1 MMKTY
6 KFAFLLILAL
16 LTACSGTQSNPSSLN
31 TQTADAELG
40 ATAQAETLAPSL
52 TPTITATFTTTPTA
66 TEIPPT
72 PTITPTPWALATPS
86 ASGLLAGISPAAYVE
101 DPCAYL
107 ADKWGEGKAEPGT
120 IVVPIMFHSIL
131 RPGKQPTKAEDITTE
146 YFEFFMDY
154 AKQMGFETV
163 TTAELVDFLEHNT
176 AIPKYSMILILDDKR
191 PDTPL
196 LFMPYLEANDW
207 TLTLAVNM
215 GETSVTSYWDKT
227 ASYVEGG
234 RVEVQAHGYNHMYI
248 QSYTS
253 LDVIE
258 EEIYQPIEE
267 IQTRFGNTPQ
277 AFIWPGGNFTA
288 EGVQVAREAGYQ
300 IGFTVYSRGP
310 LMYNRIPLGEPE
322 QAMEDPLMV
331 LPRAWS
337 SAADVALNQALR
349 ISEAV
354 EAQAAE
360 LRQQEELYYD
370 LFCTDNA
377 GD

>member
-1 MMKTY
+1 
-6 KFAFLLILAL
+6 
-16 LTACSGTQSNPSSLN
+16 
-31 TQTADAELG
+31 
-40 ATAQAETLAPSL
+40 
-52 TPTITATFTTTPTA
+52 
-66 TEIPPT
+66 
-72 PTITPTPWALATPS
+72 
-86 ASGLLAGISPAAYVE
+86 
-101 DPCAYL
+101 
-107 ADKWGEGKAEPGT
+107 
-120 IVVPIMFHSIL
+120 MFHSIL

-163 TTAELVDFLEHNT
+163 TTAELVDFLEHNA

-248 QSYTS
+248 QSFTS
-253 LDVIE
+253 PDVIE

-267 IQTRFGNTPQ
+267 IQTRFGTTPQ
-277 AFIWPGGNFTA
+277 AFIWPGGNFTD
-288 EGVQVAREAGYQ
+288 EGVTVAREAGYQ

-349 ISEAV
+349 ISEVA
-354 EAQAAE
+354 ETQAAE
-360 LRQQEELYYD
+360 MRQQEELYYA
-370 LFCTDNA
+370 LYCTDA
-377 GD
+377 PGD

>member
-1 MMKTY
+1 MKTY
-6 KFAFLLILAL
+6 KFAILLILVV
-16 LTACSGTQSNPSSLN
+16 LTACTGIQGNSTSPA
-31 TQTADAELG
+31 TQTAEAQMG
-40 ATAQAETLAPSL
+40 ATTQAETKAPTL
-52 TPTITATFTTTPTA
+52 TPTVTATFTATPTA

-72 PTITPTPWALATPS
+72 PTITPTPWALSTPS
-86 ASGLLAGISPAAYVE
+86 ASGLLAGVSPVSYVG

-146 YFEFFMDY
+146 YFEYFMEY

-163 TTAELVDFLEHNT
+163 TTAELVDFLENNT

-207 TLTLAVNM
+207 TLTLAINM

-248 QSYTS
+248 QSFTS
-253 LDVIE
+253 QDVIE

-267 IQTRFGNTPQ
+267 IQTRFGTTPQ
-277 AFIWPGGNFTA
+277 AFIWPGGNFTTV
-288 EGVQVAREAGYQ
+288 GVQTAREAGYQ
-300 IGFTVYSRGP
+300 IAFTVYSRGP
-310 LMYNRIPLGEPE
+310 LMYNRIPLGDPE
-322 QAMEDPLMV
+322 KAMEDPLMV

-337 SAADVALNQALR
+337 SAADVALNQALL
-349 ISEAV
+349 ISQAV
-354 EAQAAE
+354 EAQADEVQA
-360 LRQQEELYYD
+360 QEELYYS
-370 LFCTDNA
+370 LFCMDGT